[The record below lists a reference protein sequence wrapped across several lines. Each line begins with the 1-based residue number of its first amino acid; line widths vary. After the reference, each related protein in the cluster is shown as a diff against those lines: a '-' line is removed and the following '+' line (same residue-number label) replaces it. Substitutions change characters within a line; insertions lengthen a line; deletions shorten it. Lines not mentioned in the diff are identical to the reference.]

1 VASPGDGQVGDAVTV
16 DELERLRYVCSPG
29 SRPRR
34 RLIDAALDRIG
45 VHDRQI
51 ALQLG
56 HPEALKRATARGIGV
71 CLMLRSSVNDELESG
86 ALREVAIEDAHLAV
100 PVVLVRRADKR
111 FSALQ
116 SALMA
121 TIREQLVERYAV
133 SASQRSA
140 AA

>member
-1 VASPGDGQVGDAVTV
+1 
-16 DELERLRYVCSPG
+16 
-29 SRPRR
+29 
-34 RLIDAALDRIG
+34 
-45 VHDRQI
+45 
-51 ALQLG
+51 
-56 HPEALKRATARGIGV
+56 V